1 MMDVHIEELHSS
13 VQVVDPTTLLSP
25 QVLAVVVDAV
35 LRRLEEQRTQDRRRS
50 RSMEGRLTRRR
61 SSTPRVIEVR
71 PYSPVLLVPGWSAAF
86 RLIRIPVVHFQA

>member
-1 MMDVHIEELHSS
+1 MDVHIEELHSS

-50 RSMEGRLTRRR
+50 SEREIGSVVERQRARSG
-61 SSTPRVIEVR
+61 
-71 PYSPVLLVPGWSAAF
+71 GGDG
-86 RLIRIPVVHFQA
+86 